1 MSEQL
6 WQPPENHPPQG
17 GQDAYWDYAQ
27 RPEQPGQGAYAPAQ
41 QQGFEQPPYQAPG
54 GAPPDPDGFFTPAHP
69 QRIRPQG
76 QSGGIAGA
84 PPPYQGQVYQGAPQA
99 EPPPMPPGYEPPDD
113 RMIFQA
119 PPRRRSA
126 LTWLYIGLALLVA
139 VLIATAVSQMFTDQQ
154 QRTAKVTISEQ
165 GTTYSG
171 NALVV
176 RNESVFQQENVSS
189 VKYTAEEGAAVNRGD
204 PICTVYTA
212 GFSPKELT
220 LLKTYRTQIKDY
232 QRILLSSANVPDA
245 QLQRFETTVSERAQ
259 EAQALVRGA
268 QGNLLNQEMLL
279 KEAISQRHS
288 YLRQKYVEDTKLSR
302 LYDNENNQL
311 QRIETWTKQ
320 FAASDNGIVSFY
332 TDGLEA
338 ALSPV
343 NVDLYTPQAV
353 RDMFSGQVPEGYK
366 RPKNTMDIYRLVR
379 QYDWGALMLADD
391 INWNPVVGDEYRM
404 LIESF
409 ESTIVPV
416 TIASITKSG
425 GEMLVRLKADTPIE
439 PILYIRSA
447 RVQLSKSVITYSV
460 PASALINQDGVIGV
474 VVQYL
479 EGPYLVPVE
488 VVSQDATQAH
498 VVPVNAGHLYEGLT
512 VRLF

>member
-1 MSEQL
+1 MPIGITPS
-6 WQPPENHPPQG
+6 
-17 GQDAYWDYAQ
+17 
-27 RPEQPGQGAYAPAQ
+27 
-41 QQGFEQPPYQAPG
+41 APG
-54 GAPPDPDGFFTPAHP
+54 SPGRAPMRLRSSRGLSSRPIRLPAARRLTRMGFHPAHP

-338 ALSPV
+338 ALSPA
-343 NVDLYTPQAV
+343 NVELYTPQAV

-366 RPKNTMDIYRLVR
+366 GRKTPWIFTG
-379 QYDWGALMLADD
+379 WCGSTTGA
-391 INWNPVVGDEYRM
+391 P
-404 LIESF
+404 
-409 ESTIVPV
+409 
-416 TIASITKSG
+416 
-425 GEMLVRLKADTPIE
+425 
-439 PILYIRSA
+439 
-447 RVQLSKSVITYSV
+447 
-460 PASALINQDGVIGV
+460 
-474 VVQYL
+474 
-479 EGPYLVPVE
+479 
-488 VVSQDATQAH
+488 
-498 VVPVNAGHLYEGLT
+498 
-512 VRLF
+512 